1 MASKPNTD
9 LYTDK
14 EYISD
19 LIREFMVPNLP
30 LLYKYPFKEI
40 DTQAIIAKRK
50 NYTAD
55 TDPKKV
61 EPALGGTRETAW
73 NNVSITLGEAVPIN
87 TNMRKAGT
95 AFKNADLNNPTFES
109 DVRDVYTQ
117 MAWVIADQINTDI
130 LTQLTTGADAAT
142 TAITEKAGGAWSGAA
157 DPLGDIRAIAQ
168 DLRTNRGFKLDTVVV
183 NATNFY
189 EFFDHVET
197 NDADMDYA
205 REKVADQREFYD
217 MITYIR
223 NIGCTLIG
231 VDEGITESNILGI
244 GTYMGAPC
252 YETFSYHDP
261 DFNVQPISED
271 GRQGIGKANIPLNV
285 NVFDSVDGFEH
296 NVYAWVDSVTHV
308 ARPKGILYKTSVI

>member
-109 DVRDVYTQ
+109 DVRDV
-117 MAWVIADQINTDI
+117 
-130 LTQLTTGADAAT
+130 
-142 TAITEKAGGAWSGAA
+142 
-157 DPLGDIRAIAQ
+157 
-168 DLRTNRGFKLDTVVV
+168 
-183 NATNFY
+183 
-189 EFFDHVET
+189 
-197 NDADMDYA
+197 
-205 REKVADQREFYD
+205 
-217 MITYIR
+217 
-223 NIGCTLIG
+223 
-231 VDEGITESNILGI
+231 
-244 GTYMGAPC
+244 
-252 YETFSYHDP
+252 
-261 DFNVQPISED
+261 
-271 GRQGIGKANIPLNV
+271 
-285 NVFDSVDGFEH
+285 
-296 NVYAWVDSVTHV
+296 
-308 ARPKGILYKTSVI
+308 